1 MDHSTL
7 GDVQSTVVGRSI
19 DAAPL
24 LRFGNIQPTQEAFDQ
39 IFTVFLALG
48 TAVGIV
54 VSLYMFWKAWKYRA
68 GSDVPDE
75 KRADP
80 PELGELPGKGEGGKK
95 LFLSFGLSAIIV
107 LSLIFW
113 TYGTLL
119 LMNDSPDAPEDQKI
133 DVTVEGFRFGW
144 TFIYPNGH
152 ESTGELRVPN
162 DTVVD
167 LDVTSTDVM
176 HNLGLIPFERKT
188 DAIPGSTT
196 EMWFLPQETATY
208 ENGAVCYELCGAGHS
223 QMTADIVVMEQSA
236 FDEWY
241 ESTGDGGSGDGEAS
255 NDAGNTTTEAGVA
268 ANATSTDGQGPTN
281 TTSTDGRDVSNTTS
295 GQGATNAS
303 ATDDTTS
310 GMANE
315 GDTTNATAERTNTGD
330 N

>member
-1 MDHSTL
+1 MAHSTL
-7 GDVQSTVVGRSI
+7 GDVQSTVVGRSL
-19 DAAPL
+19 DAAPPM
-24 LRFGNIQPTQEAFDQ
+24 RFGNIQPTQAAFDQ
-39 IFTVFLALG
+39 IFTVFLVLG
-48 TAVGIV
+48 TLVGIV

-119 LMNDSPDAPEDQKI
+119 LMNDSPDAPADEQLN
-133 DVTVEGFRFGW
+133 VTVEGFRFGW

-176 HNLGLIPFERKT
+176 HNLGLIPYERKT

-208 ENGAVCYELCGAGHS
+208 EDGAVCYELCGAGHS
-223 QMTADIVVMEQSA
+223 AMTADIVVMEQSA

-241 ESTGDGGSGDGEAS
+241 ASTGDDGSGDANMQNG
-255 NDAGNTTTEAGVA
+255 DATATGNTTGDA
-268 ANATSTDGQGPTN
+268 SMSDGGDATN
-281 TTSTDGRDVSNTTS
+281 TTAVDEQATTQAPNSTGE
-295 GQGATNAS
+295 APTN
-303 ATDDTTS
+303 ATDDQS
-310 GMANE
+310 
-315 GDTTNATAERTNTGD
+315 NTGD